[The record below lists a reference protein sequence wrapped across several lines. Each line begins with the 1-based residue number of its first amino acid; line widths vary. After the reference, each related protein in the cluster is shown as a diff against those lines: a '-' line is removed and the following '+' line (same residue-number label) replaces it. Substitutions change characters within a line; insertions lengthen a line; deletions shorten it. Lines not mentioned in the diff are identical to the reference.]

1 MNAPSRSVLVV
12 PLLATLVSISAAQTS
27 YTLTDLGVLS
37 KKGFS
42 VAHAVNANGEA
53 TGSEGADNSN
63 LSNVFLYSDG
73 TMTSLGTLGGN
84 SGVGNGINSSGEIAG
99 YSQNSSGAYRA
110 FLASDGKLTDLGDL
124 GGGSAVAYGINDAGQ
139 VVGSAVTFDGSNHP
153 FLYSNGTMT
162 DLGTLGSP
170 AGTDYWNSA
179 QGINNS
185 GVVAGTSYNPKGNF
199 RGFVWSSGKMIQM
212 GTLGGAWSQAYA
224 INNKGQITGIAY
236 TTNDLEAHAFLANCG
251 TCQLKDLGTIE
262 GKTSTTWG
270 FGINDAGVVV
280 GQSTATSGAG
290 YVAFIYSNG
299 KMQDL
304 NKLIPAGSGWVLI
317 EADGINNAGQIVG
330 TMMRNGSGEEHG
342 YLLTPQ

>member
-1 MNAPSRSVLVV
+1 MNAPSRSMLVV
-12 PLLATLVSISAAQTS
+12 LSFATLMSISAAQTT
-27 YTLTDLGVLS
+27 YTLTDLGVITQN
-37 KKGFS
+37 GYS
-42 VAHAVNANGEA
+42 VARAVNVNGEV
-53 TGSEGADNSN
+53 TGSAGTNSSN

-84 SGVGNGINSSGEIAG
+84 SGIGNGINSSGEIAG
-99 YSQNSSGAYRA
+99 YSQNSSGVYRA
-110 FLASDGKLTDLGDL
+110 FLASGGKLSDLGDL
-124 GGGSAVAYGINDAGQ
+124 GGGSAVAYAINDAGQ
-139 VVGSAVTFDGSNHP
+139 VVGSAVTSDGSNHP

-170 AGTDYWNSA
+170 AGTDWWNSA

-185 GVVAGTSYNPKGNF
+185 GVVTGTSYNAKGNF
-199 RGFVWSSGKMIQM
+199 RGFVWNNGKMIQM

-251 TCQLKDLGTIE
+251 GCKLQDLGTIE

-280 GQSTATSGAG
+280 GQSTSNSGAG

-304 NKLIPAGSGWVLI
+304 NKLIAAGSGWVLI
-317 EADGINNAGQIVG
+317 EADGISNAGQIAG
-330 TMMRNGSGEEHG
+330 TMLRNGNGEEHG